1 MTRKKK
7 QIKVIILLV
16 TFSIVLASF
25 FAFELRQYL
34 TLEYLKYAKSLFIS
48 YHEQNPLLVLGS
60 YFLSYVVMTT
70 FSLPGA
76 IWMTLGAG
84 AIFGLVK
91 GTIMISFAATIGAT
105 LAMLISRY
113 LLRNFVQSHFQ
124 KQMQTINSGIQKDGG
139 FYLFTLRLLP
149 VIPFFLINLAIGLT
163 WLRTST
169 FYWVSQ
175 LGMLPGTLIYINAGS
190 ELAKLETL
198 SDILSPTLT
207 VSLVLL
213 GIFPLLVRKLLSIIE
228 TKRAQKVAET

>member
-1 MTRKKK
+1 
-7 QIKVIILLV
+7 
-16 TFSIVLASF
+16 
-25 FAFELRQYL
+25 
-34 TLEYLKYAKSLFIS
+34 
-48 YHEQNPLLVLGS
+48 
-60 YFLSYVVMTT
+60 
-70 FSLPGA
+70 
-76 IWMTLGAG
+76 MTLGAG

-105 LAMLISRY
+105 LAMLLSRY
-113 LLRNFVQSHFQ
+113 LFRNFVQRCFPEQ
-124 KQMQTINSGIQKDGG
+124 IQTINLGIQKDGG

-149 VIPFFLINLAIGLT
+149 VVPFFLINLAIGLT
-163 WLRTST
+163 CLRTST

-228 TKRAQKVAET
+228 TKRAQEVSEA